1 MTTSTVAVRYFAA
14 ARAAAGVE
22 IEKIQLPSGA
32 TVDAAL
38 AALREQHGAE
48 LARVLERCSF
58 LLDEVAVRDRT
69 TVLGDGATLDVLPPF
84 AGG

>member
-1 MTTSTVAVRYFAA
+1 MTTTTIVVRYFAA

-22 IEKIQLPSGA
+22 SEKIQLPAGS

-48 LARVLERCSF
+48 LSTVLERCSF
-58 LLDEVAVRDRT
+58 LVDGVAVRDRAA
-69 TVLGDGATLDVLPPF
+69 VLGADATLDVLPPF